1 MNNRV
6 SSNPSTVRPSASA
19 ATNPNTRPDSSP
31 FIPRTRKVLSPGE
44 WVRVVSGFDAP
55 FGFDR
60 MPTVFG

>member
-6 SSNPSTVRPSASA
+6 SSNPSHLRPSA
-19 ATNPNTRPDSSP
+19 TNPTSPNPASSP
-31 FIPRTRKVLSPGE
+31 FIPPTRKVLSPGE
-44 WVRVVSGFDAP
+44 WVRAVSGSDAP